1 MVGAFAAGTI
11 VNPLTARSQLMGGQ
25 IWGLSAALHEA
36 TEIDRRTARYVTRDL
51 ASYHVPVHADIGR
64 IETILLPQHD
74 TQVNPLG
81 IKGVGELGNTGV
93 NAAVANAVFHATG
106 IRCRSLPI
114 RVEHLL
120 KAPA

>member
-64 IETILLPQHD
+64 IEAILLPQPAD
-74 TQVNPLG
+74 PGRAPAESARLTVVRQEGRPLRR
-81 IKGVGELGNTGV
+81 
-93 NAAVANAVFHATG
+93 AAG
-106 IRCRSLPI
+106 PPSSLPGTGSGTG
-114 RVEHLL
+114 R
-120 KAPA
+120 PCCR